1 MTRLSKRL
9 LQERRPPFLPSPGL
23 PLKPQALLLGS
34 CVPPACAFLAPSPW
48 LQCLRRA
55 RSGLALGALVLPALL
70 LAAAG
75 CEDDTSFVR
84 AYQMETMAQAIGG
97 PAAAAR
103 PGDYMLENNRLR
115 AVIHGRHNQRSTFPI
130 ANGSLVDLDIQR
142 PAGKSRLGRGKD
154 AFYEFGPMV
163 NLKIN
168 SSRAMAFGACDKV
181 GDAPCPKPGCQRVTA
196 TGPAENV
203 MSLLALL
210 DLAILRETFDNA
222 KMWMTTDYDL
232 CPDEPFVRMTTSARF
247 EEKPTKTVDM
257 EELNRSTG
265 LLDVLLGES
274 TGQTCAEDK
283 ECKAGETCE
292 KLLLEIPL
300 GGFTIKMRRCRTSS
314 QKLSGVIAGD
324 LALFSAKVNVFV
336 PGGGF
341 DHESYIRSVFDAG
354 GDTFSNPLTA
364 SYMTAVADGV
374 SYSYFNETGK
384 SMIPVFTEAFTATF
398 TNRFACDRNDK
409 ECFKGKAI
417 RFKRYVGVGHGDV
430 ASALEGFYQLRNIPT
445 AQVNGHVLDG
455 RDRKP
460 LSGVDVFVYKMP
472 AAWQKLSDEALANN
486 LKESTDKSLEAIL
499 RSESATSMNPFGEP
513 GVISHFKTDVGLD
526 STADGSFG
534 GLLPFHKEWC
544 DVAGKCRYIL
554 FARPHGRDPSRLIPV
569 TVAAGDEI
577 PVTLMT
583 GEQGTLQF
591 IIKDQGGQRIP
602 SKITVGRCFA
612 ECAVNSDCPAALP
625 VCDLDP
631 KDAVASAMD
640 DQDRH
645 GICIP
650 AKGYTQASD
659 CRPDQEWD
667 MARQV
672 CICPSH
678 GLLPLSQGGHRLAD
692 GTINVH
698 LSASGSGEL
707 HLEPGHYQVVASRG
721 MEYGIHRQFIT
732 LDGGAVTRMA
742 ATLSKVVD
750 TSDWI
755 SGDFHVHGPNS
766 VDASASFEKR
776 IKSMV
781 AEGVEL
787 FAATDHDYLTDY
799 MPHIT
804 QMGLASWLMSV
815 TGTEVSPLDYG
826 HFIGFPL
833 VYDHTAEQNGG
844 FHWRKNKS
852 ANSYTGNEEDF
863 EHVAPGDI
871 FKKLRD
877 MGSLGPDGT
886 LVFVSHFYDHFTNYS
901 MDPWTLELP
910 FDPFEPVGKLF
921 NDVLKGT
928 NFSGEF
934 DALEGFNG
942 KGMDII
948 RRPTYKEVRDY
959 NAQLDALIKKSANWS
974 YHRRMRAWGRLSAGA
989 QREFMK
995 RTEAEQKLA
1004 INYSNS
1010 NFSCRCSLD
1019 SECGDMGL
1027 CDELTGGCVPKT
1039 KATRCKTDSECSAA
1053 LVSAGR
1059 EKCQTVATSI
1069 TGGTFCRRLAGTCTK
1084 DTDCTAV
1091 FGKDTNGKD
1100 ITETCIS
1107 GTCGFACTADSTCY
1121 NDPLASVCDKS
1132 KGICTMF
1139 SVATAVD
1146 PCPQMRGTVDDWFQ
1160 MLNHGIIRPFIGNS
1174 DTHGTYGTESGIPRN
1189 YVKSDTDKPRAIDIG
1204 RVTKNIKD
1212 MKLFTTYG
1220 PFVELTLNGEETSNT
1235 VRSLPKGS
1243 TVRLKLKI
1251 QSPLWFDVDRIEVYK
1266 NGQLIKVI
1274 SGKQDCAPADASC
1287 IQAPNKQ
1294 VVNYDNTITDTVDKD
1309 AWYVVTVMGLD
1320 GKSLAPVYSSTPV
1333 ARLGMFELIQRLTPL
1348 LPPLVSFRVP
1358 LAPSMTTVRPY
1369 AMTNPIFVDADGDEK
1384 ITPLSSLPNWA
1395 TKDDEK
1401 WIPKSSTTSTSSA
1414 SSASDGNQG
1423 PAGANS
1429 SHDHRNGL
1437 GRMVLDARKFQSL
1450 VKEGKIT
1457 PDMLSGA
1464 MNSLRYMGS
1473 GY

>member
-1 MTRLSKRL
+1 MRL
-9 LQERRPPFLPSPGL
+9 LN
-23 PLKPQALLLGS
+23 KTLLLTS
-34 CVPPACAFLAPSPW
+34 
-48 LQCLRRA
+48 
-55 RSGLALGALVLPALL
+55 ALL

-75 CEDDTSFVR
+75 CEDDTTFVK
-84 AYQMETMAQAIGG
+84 AYQMESMAQAIGG
-97 PAAAAR
+97 PAAAGR

-168 SSRAMAFGACDKV
+168 SSRVMAAGECGQV
-181 GDAPCPKPGCQRVTA
+181 GSAPCPKPDCKRITA

-222 KMWMTTDYDL
+222 KMWITTDYDL
-232 CPDEPFVRMTTSARF
+232 CPDEPFVRITTTAKF
-247 EEKPTKTVDM
+247 EDNPTQIVPM
-257 EELNRSTG
+257 EELNKTTG

-274 TGQTCAEDK
+274 TGQTCTETKD
-283 ECKAGETCE
+283 CKAGESCE

-364 SYMTAVADGV
+364 AYMTAVADGV

-398 TNRFACDRNDK
+398 TNRFACDRADK
-409 ECFKGKAI
+409 DCFKGKAI

-430 ASALEGFYQLRNIPT
+430 ASSLEGFYQLRKIPT
-445 AQVNGHVLDG
+445 ATVQGHVIDG
-455 RDRKP
+455 RQREP
-460 LSGVDVFVYKMP
+460 LSGVDVFVYQLP
-472 AAWQKLSDEALANN
+472 AAWRALSHAALATTI
-486 LKESTDKSLEAIL
+486 KSSTDQTLEAIL
-499 RSESATSMNPFGEP
+499 RKESATKQNPFGEP

-526 STADGSFG
+526 SLPDGSFR
-534 GLLPFHKEWC
+534 GLLPFHKDWC

-554 FARPHGRDPSRLIPV
+554 FARPHGRDASRLVPV
-569 TVAAGDEI
+569 TVTAGDEI
-577 PVTLMT
+577 PVTLVT

-591 IIKDQGGQRIP
+591 LIKDQSGQKIP
-602 SKITVGRCFA
+602 SKLTVGRCFA
-612 ECAVNSDCPAALP
+612 ECAVNADCPAARP

-631 KDAVASAMD
+631 KDAVALALD

-650 AKGYTQASD
+650 AGGYSAASS
-659 CRPDQEWD
+659 CRPDQEWNV
-667 MARQV
+667 ARQA
-672 CICPSH
+672 CTCPTH
-678 GLLPLSQGGHRLAD
+678 GRLPLSQGGHRLAD
-692 GTINVH
+692 GTVKVH
-698 LSASGSGEL
+698 LSSSGSGEV
-707 HLEPGHYQVVASRG
+707 HLEPGSYQVLASRG
-721 MEYGIHRQFIT
+721 LEYAIHRQFIT
-732 LDGGAVTRMA
+732 IAGGATTRLA

-750 TSDWI
+750 TADWI

-766 VDASASFEKR
+766 VDASASYETR

-799 MPHIT
+799 MPHIKE
-804 QMGLASWLMSV
+804 MGLASWLNSV

-833 VYDHTAEQNGG
+833 VYDRGAEQNGG
-844 FHWRKNKS
+844 FHWRKNKPAQS
-852 ANSYTGNEEDF
+852 FSGNEEDF
-863 EHVAPGDI
+863 EHVTPGEI
-871 FKKLRD
+871 FKKLREI
-877 MGSLGPDGT
+877 GSLGADGT
-886 LVFVSHFYDHFTNYS
+886 LVFVSHFYDFFTNYS

-910 FDPFEPVGKLF
+910 FDPFSPVGKLF

-959 NAQLDALIKKSANWS
+959 NAQLDVLIKKSASWS
-974 YHRRMRAWGRLSAGA
+974 YERRMRAWGRLSAGA
-989 QREFMK
+989 QRDFMK

-1004 INYSNS
+1004 INYNNS

-1019 SECGDMGL
+1019 SECGDMGV

-1039 KATRCKTDSECSAA
+1039 KATRCKADSECSAT
-1053 LVSAGR
+1053 LVTAGR
-1059 EKCQTVATSI
+1059 EKCLTVADSI
-1069 TGGTFCRRLAGTCTK
+1069 TGGTFCRRVSQSCTK
-1084 DTDCTAV
+1084 DTDCTAA
-1091 FGKDTNGKD
+1091 FGQDSAGKD

-1107 GTCGFACTADSTCY
+1107 GTCGFACTSDTQCY
-1121 NDPLASVCDKS
+1121 SDPLASVCDKTR
-1132 KGICTMF
+1132 GACTMF
-1139 SVATAVD
+1139 AVATAVD
-1146 PCPQMRGTVDDWFQ
+1146 PCPQLRGTVDDWFQ

-1189 YVKSDTDKPRAIDIG
+1189 YVKSGTDKPRAIDISS
-1204 RVTKNIKD
+1204 VTRNIKA
-1212 MKLFTTYG
+1212 MKSFSTYG
-1220 PFVELTLNGEETSNT
+1220 PFVSLDLNGKETGSI
-1235 VRSLPKGS
+1235 VGLAVGS
-1243 TVRLKLKI
+1243 TASLKLKI
-1251 QSPLWFDVDRIEVYK
+1251 QSPMWFDVDRIEVYK

-1287 IQAPNKQ
+1287 IQSPNKQ

-1358 LAPSMTTVRPY
+1358 LSPSMTTVRPY
-1369 AMTNPIFVDADGDEK
+1369 AMTSPIFVDADGDGK
-1384 ITPLSSLPNWA
+1384 ITPLGKLPNWG
-1395 TKDDEK
+1395 TKKDEAWVSK
-1401 WIPKSSTTSTSSA
+1401 TGTTSTTSTPPAASESANDSA
-1414 SSASDGNQG
+1414 SAR
-1423 PAGANS
+1423 

-1437 GRMVLDARKFQSL
+1437 GRMVLDARKFQKL
-1450 VKEGKIT
+1450 VTDGQIT

-1464 MNSLRYMGS
+1464 LNSLRYMDVG
-1473 GY
+1473 GH